1 MPTNFYEKFKKV
13 THKGDPKYTTKQQFN
28 FDYSDYQK
36 LKLAEQYN
44 ELYTKQ
50 YNIQK
55 ENYKIVEDKKIFN
68 LSIYDLFKNSS
79 VVLSNLL
86 NDIVVF
92 INQKDKT
99 LNSFFLIFTKRER
112 LIYVGLLVVFIAF
125 ALWLI
130 DVSK

>member
-1 MPTNFYEKFKKV
+1 MSSNFYEKFKKV
-13 THKGDPKYTTKQQFN
+13 THNGDPKYTTKKQFN

-50 YNIQK
+50 YNIEK

-99 LNSFFLIFTKRER
+99 LNGFFLIFTKRER

>member
-1 MPTNFYEKFKKV
+1 MPANFYEKFKKV
-13 THKGDPKYTTKQQFN
+13 THSGDPKYTTKQQFN

-50 YNIQK
+50 YNIEK

-68 LSIYDLFKNSS
+68 LSLYDLFKNSS

-99 LNSFFLIFTKRER
+99 LNGFFLIFTKKER

>member
-1 MPTNFYEKFKKV
+1 MSTNFYDKFKKV
-13 THKGDPKYTTKQQFN
+13 THKGEPKYNTKQKFN

-50 YNIQK
+50 YNIK
-55 ENYKIVEDKKIFN
+55 KDNYKIIEDKKIFN
-68 LSIYDLFKNSS
+68 LSLYDLFKNSS
-79 VVLSNLL
+79 DVLSNLL

-99 LNSFFLIFTKRER
+99 LNGFFLIFTKRER